1 MELALF
7 ALAIAPGLAICIFI
21 YWKDKFDPEPKRF
34 LIYSFFHGVL
44 SAIPAV
50 LLSSGLQ
57 NVLSSSGHETLLLTG
72 IDAFIS
78 VAFAEE
84 LAKFSFLMIA
94 YRRKV
99 FDEPFDGITYA
110 VMVSMGFAT
119 IENILYVA
127 QGGLGVAI
135 LRTFTAVPAHA
146 TFGVL
151 MGYFVGLAK
160 FEGIKTIPYLFLG
173 LISAILFHG
182 AYDFGLFTENGLF
195 IIFGALASLVVGII
209 LSLKAI
215 KIHQEDSRFRIKSD
229 L

>member
-1 MELALF
+1 MELVLL

-21 YWKDKFDPEPKRF
+21 YWKDKFDPEPKKY

-50 LLSSGLQ
+50 LLSMGLQ
-57 NVLSSSGHETLLLTG
+57 NLFSSEGHETLGTTAV
-72 IDAFIS
+72 DAFIS

-94 YRRKV
+94 FRRKV
-99 FDEPFDGITYA
+99 FNEPFDGITYA

-127 QGGLGVAI
+127 QGGIGVAI
-135 LRTFTAVPAHA
+135 LRIFTAVPAHA

-160 FEGIKTIPYLFLG
+160 FKGIQTGPYLLLG
-173 LISAILFHG
+173 LITAILFHG
-182 AYDFGLFTENGLF
+182 AYDFGLFTENGYF

-215 KIHQEDSRFRIKSD
+215 RIHQEGSPFRINID

>member
-1 MELALF
+1 MDFALL

-21 YWKDKFDPEPKRF
+21 YWKDKFDPEPKKY

-50 LLSSGLQ
+50 LLSMTLQ
-57 NVLSSSGHETLLLTG
+57 KVLHSDGHETLTITG

-84 LAKFSFLMIA
+84 LAKFAFLMIA

-99 FDEPFDGITYA
+99 FNEPFDGITYA

-127 QGGLGVAI
+127 QGGLSVAI
-135 LRTFTAVPAHA
+135 LRIFTAVPAHA

-160 FEGIKTIPYLFLG
+160 FKGTQTGLYLFFG
-173 LISAILFHG
+173 LMTAILFHG
-182 AYDFGLFTENGLF
+182 AYDFGLFTGNGYF

-215 KIHQEDSRFRIKSD
+215 QIHQDDSPFRIKTD